1 MRPLPLVA
9 WTLASLAL
17 GSGTGAAQDPD
28 ETGAATAIPKVAVVV
43 SGDPDAALREPAARL
58 DAALGSRPDVQT
70 PSDPGLRRALRGDGG
85 EPDDGLERARAERRR
100 LGWGEA
106 RDVRT
111 LAGIGRMAGADVLV
125 VVRRDVQGPEAVVF
139 HVRAGAFY
147 EGTVALAG
155 ASDEAMTRF
164 VLARARL
171 AAGRSTPPPAPAAA
185 STAPAAPP
193 GADVATAAE
202 APASGEKEAPPK
214 KRWIA
219 RNWPYLVA
227 GALLAGTVAYFIA
240 RDTTD
245 APTAPV
251 LRFGLGDGR

>member
-9 WTLASLAL
+9 WTLGLLAL
-17 GSGTGAAQDPD
+17 GSGTGAAQDRD
-28 ETGAATAIPKVAVVV
+28 DAGATAPVPKVAVVV
-43 SGDPDAALREPAARL
+43 SGDPDAALSEPAAHL
-58 DAALGSRPDVQT
+58 DAALGRLPDVQT
-70 PSDPGLRRALRGDGG
+70 PTDPGLRRALRGDDG
-85 EPDDGLERARAERRR
+85 EADDGLEGARAERRR

-106 RDVRT
+106 RDVRS
-111 LAGIGRMAGADVLV
+111 LAAIGRMAGADVLV
-125 VVRRDVQGPEAVVF
+125 VVRRDAQGPEAVVF
-139 HVRAGAFY
+139 DVRAGAFY
-147 EGTVALAG
+147 EGSVALAG
-155 ASDEAMTRF
+155 SSDEAVTRF

-171 AAGRSTPPPAPAAA
+171 AAGRSTQPPAPAAA
-185 STAPAAPP
+185 STASAAPP
-193 GADVATAAE
+193 GADVATAAD
-202 APASGEKEAPPK
+202 ASTPAEKEAPPK

-245 APTAPV
+245 APAAPV